1 MIKCKVVN
9 FLFSFIPLKRWQ
21 DFLLRHHIQRCPSC
35 QKKMAGAEQVRAL
48 FIQEGEMES
57 VPGLWPA
64 VRMRLGERRVKEG
77 FGLRRLAWVAGAAGL
92 LAAVAA
98 SVWLFISP
106 GRHPSSERLAERFQ
120 INYIRVESGPA
131 RAYVFKPYDSNMI
144 FVWAERE
151 AKEEENND

>member
-21 DFLLRHHIQRCPSC
+21 DFLLSHHIQRCPLC
-35 QKKMAGAEQVRAL
+35 QKKMASAEEVKSL
-48 FIQEGEMES
+48 FIQEGDVES

-64 VRMRLGERRVKEG
+64 VRMRLGEGRVKES
-77 FGLRRLAWVAGAAGL
+77 FGLRRLAWIAGAAGL
-92 LAAVAA
+92 LAVIAA

-106 GRHPSSERLAERFQ
+106 GRNTSDERLAERFQ
-120 INYIRVESGPA
+120 INYIKVGSGPA

-151 AKEEENND
+151 TKEEENND